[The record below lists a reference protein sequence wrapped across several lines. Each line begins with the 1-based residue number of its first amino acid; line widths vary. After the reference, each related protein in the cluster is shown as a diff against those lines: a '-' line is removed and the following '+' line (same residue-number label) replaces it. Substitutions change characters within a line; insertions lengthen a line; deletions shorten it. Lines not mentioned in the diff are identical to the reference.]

1 MKRKGATDMT
11 RILCVEDS
19 DDNLYMLHRRL
30 SRAGFDV
37 KVARNGTEGV
47 EWAKAMRPDL
57 IVMDL
62 NLPGLNGL
70 EATRRLKGQPE
81 TKHIPIIVLT
91 VETSRKSR
99 EDAIAAGC
107 DEFLEKPIDF
117 EGLVE
122 RIRSFVGGGEKA

>member
-1 MKRKGATDMT
+1 MT

-62 NLPGLNGL
+62 NLPGLNGW

>member
-1 MKRKGATDMT
+1 
-11 RILCVEDS
+11 
-19 DDNLYMLHRRL
+19 
-30 SRAGFDV
+30 
-37 KVARNGTEGV
+37 V

-62 NLPGLNGL
+62 NLPGLDGW

-81 TKHIPIIVLT
+81 TKHIPVIVLT

-107 DEFLEKPIDF
+107 DDFLEKPVDF

-122 RIRSFVGGGEKA
+122 RIRWFVGGAEKP

>member
-1 MKRKGATDMT
+1 MT

-47 EWAKAMRPDL
+47 EWAKSMRPDL

-62 NLPGLNGL
+62 NLPGLNGW

-99 EDAIAAGC
+99 EHAIAAGC